1 MSDNTTLDPT
11 PTPEFKRS
19 LNLLDG
25 TMLVA
30 GSMIGSG
37 IFIVSADCARVV
49 GSTGWLMVLWVL
61 TGFIT
66 MIGAISYG
74 ELAGMMPKAGGQ
86 FVYIQRSWGQLPA
99 FLYGW
104 TVFTV
109 IQTGT
114 IAAVAVAFVKYSAH
128 FFPVLSPENIIMTLG
143 RIKISLGQ
151 LVSIALV
158 AGLTWVNSRGVQ
170 NGKMVQLIFTL
181 AKLFALFALIT
192 IGIAVGMKSDVFS
205 QNMQGFWDAQ
215 TLTKDSGGNW
225 LPPVSLGGIALIM
238 ALGTAIIGPLFSSD
252 AWNNVTFIAGE
263 MKNPR
268 RNIPLSLV
276 IGTGIVTAVYLL
288 ANLAYIS
295 LLPLKGDPTA
305 ADVLGQGIQ
314 FAGGGSD
321 RVGTAAA
328 SMIFGSISAALMA
341 GLVMISTFGCVNG
354 LVLSGARVYYAM
366 AQEGLFFKKAA
377 VLNAAGVPGYA
388 LVIQAIWA
396 AVLCLSGS
404 YGDLLDYATFA
415 SLIFYT
421 VTIAGIFVLR
431 RREPDAERPYKAFGY
446 PFIPALYILLASA
459 ICIILLITKPFNT
472 WAGVFIV
479 LLGVPVY
486 FWQKR
491 KGEREPQ
498 NRKM

>member
-1 MSDNTTLDPT
+1 MSDNNT
-11 PTPEFKRS
+11 PAPEFKRS

-37 IFIVSADCARVV
+37 IFIVSADCARMV
-49 GSTGWLMVLWVL
+49 GSTGWLLALWVL

-66 MIGAISYG
+66 MIAALSYG

-86 FVYIQRSWGQLPA
+86 FVYIERAWGQLPA

-128 FFPVLSPENIIMTLG
+128 FFPILSPENVILSLG
-143 RIKISLGQ
+143 RLKISFGQ
-151 LVSIALV
+151 TVGIALI
-158 AGLTWVNSRGVQ
+158 AGLTWLNSRGIQ
-170 NGKMVQLIFTL
+170 NGRMVQLLFTA
-181 AKLFALFALIT
+181 AKLLAIFALIL
-192 IGIAVGMKSDVFS
+192 IGLAVGLKGDVFS
-205 QNMQGFWDAQ
+205 QNLQNFWDAQ
-215 TLTKDSGGNW
+215 TLSKDAAGQWNLSPLTG
-225 LPPVSLGGIALIM
+225 VALLM
-238 ALGTAIIGPLFSSD
+238 AFGTALIGPLFSSD

-276 IGTGIVTAVYLL
+276 IGTGLVTAIYLL
-288 ANLAYIS
+288 ANLTYIA
-295 LLPLKGDPTA
+295 LLPLKGDPSAT
-305 ADVLGQGIQ
+305 DVLGQGIQ
-314 FAGGGSD
+314 FAAAD
-321 RVGTAAA
+321 RVGAAA
-328 SMIFGSISAALMA
+328 AYMLFGGVSAALMA

-354 LVLSGARVYYAM
+354 LILSGARVYYAM
-366 AQEGLFFKKAA
+366 AQEKLFLKKAA
-377 VLNAAGVPGYA
+377 DLNTAGVPGYA
-388 LVIQAIWA
+388 LAIQAVWA

-415 SLIFYT
+415 SLMFYI

-446 PFIPALYILLASA
+446 PFIPALYIVLASA

-491 KGEREPQ
+491 K
-498 NRKM
+498 

>member
-1 MSDNTTLDPT
+1 MSESTTPDPS
-11 PTPEFKRS
+11 PIPEFKRS

-30 GSMIGSG
+30 GTMIGSG

-49 GSTGWLMVLWVL
+49 GSTGWLMMLWVL

-66 MIGAISYG
+66 VIAALSYG

-86 FVYIQRSWGQLPA
+86 FVYIERAWGQLPA

-128 FFPVLSPENIIMTLG
+128 FFPVLSPENIILALG
-143 RIKISLGQ
+143 RVKISLGQ

-170 NGKMVQLIFTL
+170 NGKMVQLVFTL
-181 AKLFALFALIT
+181 SKLVALSALIV
-192 IGIAVGMKSDVFS
+192 IGIAVGLKSDVFS

-215 TLTKDSGGNW
+215 IITKDAGGNW
-225 LPPVSLGGIALIM
+225 QSPVSLGGIALIM
-238 ALGTAIIGPLFSSD
+238 ALGTAIIGPLFSADS
-252 AWNNVTFIAGE
+252 WNNVTFIAGE

-268 RNIPLSLV
+268 RNIPLSLL
-276 IGTGIVTAVYLL
+276 IGTGLVTAVYLL
-288 ANLAYIS
+288 ANLAYLT
-295 LLPLKGDPTA
+295 LLPLKGDPA
-305 ADVLGQGIQ
+305 ATDVLGQGIQ

-328 SMIFGSISAALMA
+328 YMIFGGVSAALMA
-341 GLVMISTFGCVNG
+341 GLVMLSTFGCVNG

-377 VLNAAGVPGYA
+377 VLNRAGVPGYA
-388 LVIQAIWA
+388 LAIQAVWA

-459 ICIILLITKPFNT
+459 ICVILLITKPGNT

-491 KGEREPQ
+491 RGQ
-498 NRKM
+498 

>member
-1 MSDNTTLDPT
+1 MSENTTPSPA

-86 FVYIQRSWGQLPA
+86 FVYIERAWGQLPA

-128 FFPVLSPENIIMTLG
+128 FFPVLSPENIIMSLG

-151 LVSIALV
+151 LVSIGLV

-170 NGKMVQLIFTL
+170 NGKIVQLVFTL

-215 TLTKDSGGNW
+215 IITKDSSGNW
-225 LPPVSLGGIALIM
+225 LSPVSLGGIALIM

-288 ANLAYIS
+288 ANLAYVT

-305 ADVLGQGIQ
+305 TDVLGQGIQ

-377 VLNAAGVPGYA
+377 VLNRAGVPGYA
-388 LVIQAIWA
+388 LVIQAVWA

-446 PFIPALYILLASA
+446 PFIPALYILLALA
-459 ICIILLITKPFNT
+459 ICIILLITKPGNT

-486 FWQKR
+486 FWQKKR
-491 KGEREPQ
+491 A
-498 NRKM
+498 

>member
-1 MSDNTTLDPT
+1 MSENTTPDYS

-37 IFIVSADCARVV
+37 IFIVSADCARMV
-49 GSTGWLMVLWVL
+49 GSTGWLLALWVL

-66 MIGAISYG
+66 MIAALSYG

-86 FVYIQRSWGQLPA
+86 FVYIERAWGQLPA

-128 FFPVLSPENIIMTLG
+128 FFPVLSPENVILSLG
-143 RIKISLGQ
+143 RFKISFGQ
-151 LVSIALV
+151 TVGIALI
-158 AGLTWVNSRGVQ
+158 AGLTWLNSRGIQ
-170 NGKMVQLIFTL
+170 NGRVVQLLFTA
-181 AKLFALFALIT
+181 AKLLAIFALIL
-192 IGIAVGMKSDVFS
+192 IGLAVGLKSDVFS
-205 QNMQGFWDAQ
+205 QNLQGFWDAQ
-215 TLTKDSGGNW
+215 TLTKDAAGQWSISPLTG
-225 LPPVSLGGIALIM
+225 LALMM
-238 ALGTAIIGPLFSSD
+238 AFGTAIIGPLFSSD

-276 IGTGIVTAVYLL
+276 IGTGLVTAVYLL
-288 ANLAYIS
+288 ANLAYIT
-295 LLPLKGDPTA
+295 LLPLKGDPA
-305 ADVLGQGIQ
+305 ATDVLGQGIQ

-328 SMIFGSISAALMA
+328 YMIFGGVSAALMA

-354 LVLSGARVYYAM
+354 LILSGARVYYAM
-366 AQEGLFFKKAA
+366 AQEKLFLKKAA
-377 VLNAAGVPGYA
+377 DLNMAGVPGYA
-388 LVIQAIWA
+388 LAIQAVWA

-415 SLIFYT
+415 SLMFYI

-446 PFIPALYILLASA
+446 PFIPALYIVLASA

-486 FWQKR
+486 FWQKKR
-491 KGEREPQ
+491 A
-498 NRKM
+498 

>member
-1 MSDNTTLDPT
+1 MSDNATPT
-11 PTPEFKRS
+11 PSPTPEFKRS

-86 FVYIQRSWGQLPA
+86 FVYIERSWGRLPA

-128 FFPVLSPENIIMTLG
+128 FFPVLSPENIIITLG
-143 RIKISLGQ
+143 RINISVGQ

-170 NGKMVQLIFTL
+170 NGKIVQLIFTL

-192 IGIAVGMKSDVFS
+192 IGITVGMKSDVFS

-215 TLTKDSGGNW
+215 TLTKDAGGNW
-225 LPPVSLGGIALIM
+225 LSPVPLAGIALIM

-288 ANLAYIS
+288 ANLAYIT

-305 ADVLGQGIQ
+305 TDVLGQGIQ

-377 VLNAAGVPGYA
+377 VLNRAGVPGYA
-388 LVIQAIWA
+388 LVIQAVWA

-446 PFIPALYILLASA
+446 PFIPALYILLALA
-459 ICIILLITKPFNT
+459 ICVILLITKPSNT

-486 FWQKR
+486 FWQKGKQPKPTR
-491 KGEREPQ
+491 
-498 NRKM
+498 